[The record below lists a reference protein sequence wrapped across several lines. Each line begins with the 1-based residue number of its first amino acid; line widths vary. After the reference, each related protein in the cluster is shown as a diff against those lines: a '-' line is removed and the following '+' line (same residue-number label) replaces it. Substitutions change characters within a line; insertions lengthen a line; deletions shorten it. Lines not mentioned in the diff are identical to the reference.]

1 MKKSILLL
9 RLSYWIAAI
18 ADFIIAILAWIPE
31 RMGVAEIAYPMGLAS
46 VIAFSWGVMLLI
58 ADRKP
63 IDRKWILIPTIL
75 VVTLITIVRTKFSL
89 DETIE
94 FNLALLLFAIA
105 LIILMTYSYFY
116 ASKYATSR

>member
-1 MKKSILLL
+1 MTKSILLL

-18 ADFIIAILAWIPE
+18 ADFIIAILVWIPE
-31 RMGVAEIAYPMGLAS
+31 RMGVDEVAYPMGLAS
-46 VIAFSWGVMLLI
+46 VTIFSWTVMLLI

-63 IDRKWILIPTIL
+63 IERKWILIPTIL
-75 VVTLITIVRTKFSL
+75 VVTLITIVRLKFSL
-89 DETIE
+89 DGVVE